1 MASIPNV
8 LRAFLQMI
16 DRPSLSVSEMLLND
30 FISVVE
36 FTMVRHHLIL

>member
-1 MASIPNV
+1 
-8 LRAFLQMI
+8 MI